1 MRILYILL
9 VITTTFI
16 NAQIDT
22 LWTKTF
28 GGEFEDRGYGIVQTN
43 DGGYIIAGRKG
54 TAVVMME
61 SGYKAWI
68 LKTDS
73 QGNKEWDIE
82 IGDSLQNVAN
92 SIIKTQD
99 GNYVIGICKNGSEFQ
114 QASFSSTLMKI
125 DDLGNTIWE
134 VDYPDSVAGWMWDL
148 KSTSD
153 NGFVFT
159 GGEYLVMTDSIGN
172 ILWSKKDPLWVDGIS
187 VTTLS
192 DGGVILTTNQN
203 DVIKYNRD
211 GVEVWENEQS
221 LPTQIWSL
229 IETPS
234 GLIGVGTD
242 YSSGYLVAF
251 SPTGEVVIET
261 ILDEESQWLYDIVKS
276 NDGGYYICGSR
287 HIDDVEFLLIM
298 KITFD
303 NQQPEILW
311 SKVYGGEASDRAYGM
326 ILSNEGNITIAGRTS
341 SYGNGLNDLWL
352 LKMTPEG
359 PIVPPTV
366 MINEFLALNG
376 SCCTDVGGDNDDYIE
391 LYNYGETVIDI
402 AGLYITDNVN
412 NQQSYHQIPA
422 GNNST
427 VIQPR
432 EFLLLWADKEPEQGV
447 LHVDIKLNGD
457 GEQIGLIMPNGNTI
471 IDVITFYAQDTDISY
486 GRYPDGGQNWGF
498 MNPTPN
504 GSNTEMLEIEEG
516 TSLPNSFKLFTNHPN
531 PFNPVTTLRYD
542 LPEDAMVNITIY
554 DMMGRKIN
562 TLVSSHQTAG
572 FKSIQWDA
580 TNNQGQPVSA
590 GVYLYSIQAGQ
601 FSQTKKMVL
610 LK

>member
-498 MNPTPN
+498 M
-504 GSNTEMLEIEEG
+504 
-516 TSLPNSFKLFTNHPN
+516 
-531 PFNPVTTLRYD
+531 
-542 LPEDAMVNITIY
+542 
-554 DMMGRKIN
+554 
-562 TLVSSHQTAG
+562 
-572 FKSIQWDA
+572 
-580 TNNQGQPVSA
+580 
-590 GVYLYSIQAGQ
+590 
-601 FSQTKKMVL
+601 
-610 LK
+610 